1 MRVLFWNINGV
12 ARDVAQDKLK
22 ELIREFKPDIFGIAE
37 PKVPCSAGKQ
47 AITVEV
53 DGVHVS
59 FVHASYIQVTRRSL
73 WQQLVS
79 SGDGIPWLVIGY
91 FNCILRLDEKKGG
104 LEPRTSAIN
113 EFSDWLDDNNLFEA
127 NALGSKFTW
136 TNKQSGKFLT
146 ILLFWVP
153 FAVPRPKRAPFR
165 VQKMWFLHSDF
176 LRMVRDS
183 WSMSISGSLDFIF
196 TQKLKRL
203 KGVIKEWNLRVFGNF
218 HSRLKQDQLRFEA
231 AALLCDE
238 NPDDIT
244 KLNIMKDTM
253 AKLNDTRAQLN
264 IMLNQKYRNKWLVKG
279 SSNTNFF
286 HNNIR
291 IRRSSN
297 TISELVDSAGNT
309 ISDFEQLRN
318 HVVHYYEDKFNGP
331 ELEIDPILFD
341 YDHISISEEESLAMD
356 RIPSSE
362 EIKQAVFDLG
372 ADSAPGPDG
381 FSGCFYRHCWDIIQD
396 DLLRAVIY
404 CWNSGHIPNGLNSS
418 LIVLIPKVRGA
429 NSLRNFRPI
438 GLSNFFFKI
447 FTKILDTRLGSVLD
461 KVVSEE
467 QMAFMKRRNIHENIS
482 LASELINEL
491 HINRKDG
498 NFGLKLDITQ
508 AFDTVSWSF
517 VLEVFRR
524 INRGLRQGDPL
535 SPLIFVLM
543 EDVLSRNITK
553 LFAEKRMSYMDLL
566 GKYQCASGQSV
577 CRQKSKIYYGGG
589 SLSGRNYVVDYL
601 GMSVATFPDRYFGFQ
616 IMPGAVSRAVVVA
629 YDKICCPFEEGG
641 LALSRMAT
649 MNFAM
654 LMKLWWKIST
664 SKKNWAGYLK
674 AKFLVEEATLR
685 LMGSTSLYYDVWYG
699 EKCFAEILDDFTL
712 DRLVL
717 VSDCYRDNQWV
728 FPENHLNCL
737 LAAGVDMHNLPLPDG
752 GEDKRVWMPNFS
764 GDFSVS
770 SAKELIRQKHGS
782 FNAASMLWRKEI
794 HPRLAA
800 QNWKFIRGA
809 CATLDIIQSRFKIH
823 LANKCVLCETEEESL
838 EHILFHCSFAARAWS
853 WISGIFGMTANFN
866 IVASFK
872 AAKGRSAIVHD
883 LWLVANLVIRS
894 ELWAMRNKCIFE
906 KQKPGWGL
914 FSKRVLKLIQE
925 YSVRLKGFM
934 RNSVEDMVLLDYF
947 RVVHRSVRHQQPI
960 EVLWQPPELNEI
972 LICCDGAARR
982 NPGIA
987 GSGVV
992 ARDSSCAFLG
1002 ALSIGLGITTNYLA
1016 ELYAIIIGMEWAMQ
1030 CNYDRIC
1037 VQSDSYGVVQALQSS
1052 SIPWFARARWERLC
1066 NHYISIRIIHT
1077 YREANFSAD
1086 KMAKNGCYL
1095 DNEVGIQYEG
1105 RPDFLISVENP
1116 NVSYFRFK

>member
-37 PKVPCSAGKQ
+37 PKVPCSAGFRYGLLR
-47 AITVEV
+47 E
-53 DGVHVS
+53 GYSSH
-59 FVHASYIQVTRRSL
+59 VTRRSL

-79 SGDGIPWLVIGY
+79 SGDGIPWLVIGD

-104 LEPRTSAIN
+104 REPRTSAIN
-113 EFSDWLDDNNLFEA
+113 EISDWLDDNNLFEA
-127 NALGSKFTW
+127 DALGSKFTW
-136 TNKQSGKFLT
+136 TNRQSGM
-146 ILLFWVP
+146 I
-153 FAVPRPKRAPFR
+153 R
-165 VQKMWFLHSDF
+165 
-176 LRMVRDS
+176 
-183 WSMSISGSLDFIF
+183 I
-196 TQKLKRL
+196 RL
-203 KGVIKEWNLRVFGNF
+203 KGVIKEWNLRVFGNV
-218 HSRLKQDQLRFEA
+218 HSKLKQDQLRFEA
-231 AALLCDE
+231 AALLSDE
-238 NPDDIT
+238 NPDDI
-244 KLNIMKDTM
+244 MKDAM

-264 IMLNQKYRNKWLVKG
+264 TMLKQKSRNKWLVEG

-286 HNNIR
+286 HNSIR

-309 ISDFEQLRN
+309 FSDYEQLRN
-318 HVVHYYEDKFNGP
+318 HVVYYYEDKFNGP

-341 YDHISISEEESLAMD
+341 YDHISISEEESLPMD

-372 ADSAPGPDG
+372 EDSAPGPDG

-404 CWNSGHIPNGLNSS
+404 CWNSGHIPNGVNSS
-418 LIVLIPKVRGA
+418 LIVLIPKV
-429 NSLRNFRPI
+429 
-438 GLSNFFFKI
+438 
-447 FTKILDTRLGSVLD
+447 
-461 KVVSEE
+461 
-467 QMAFMKRRNIHENIS
+467 AFIKGRNIHENIS

-498 NFGLKLDITQ
+498 NLGLKLDITQ

-524 INRGLRQGDPL
+524 YGFSEHWCTWISHIFNSARISILLNGSPEGFFKINRGLRQGDPI

-543 EDVLSRNITK
+543 EDVLSRNMTK
-553 LFAEKRMSYMDLL
+553 LFAEKRMSYMVTRGGISPTHLFFADDIMIFCKGNLRSINNLVDLL
-566 GKYQCASGQSV
+566 GKYECASGQSV

-589 SLSGRNYVVDYL
+589 SLSRRNYLVDYL
-601 GMSVATFPDRYFGFQ
+601 GMSVATFPDRYLGVQ

-641 LALSRMAT
+641 LGLSRMAT

-674 AKFLVEEATLR
+674 VKFFSRRGYIKTYGVKSTILPGIRRVYKYVEANTKVLLGDGR
-685 LMGSTSLYYDVWYG
+685 STSLYYDVWYG

-728 FPENHLNCL
+728 FPENHLNRL
-737 LAAGVDMHNLPLPDG
+737 LAAGVDMHNLPFPNG

-770 SAKELIRQKHGS
+770 SAKELIRQKHDS

-794 HPRLAA
+794 HPKLAA
-800 QNWKFIRGA
+800 QNWKFICGA

-823 LANKCVLCETEEESL
+823 LTNKCVLCETEEESL

-872 AAKGRSAIVHD
+872 ATKGRSAIVRD
-883 LWLVANLVIRS
+883 LWMVVNLVIRS

-906 KQKPGWGL
+906 KQKPSWGL

-972 LICCDGAARR
+972 LICCDGAARG

-987 GSGVV
+987 GAGVV
-992 ARDSSCAFLG
+992 ERDSSCAVLG
-1002 ALSIGLGITTNYLA
+1002 AFSIGLGVTKTIWRNS
-1016 ELYAIIIGMEWAMQ
+1016 MQ
-1030 CNYDRIC
+1030 
-1037 VQSDSYGVVQALQSS
+1037 L
-1052 SIPWFARARWERLC
+1052 
-1066 NHYISIRIIHT
+1066 
-1077 YREANFSAD
+1077 
-1086 KMAKNGCYL
+1086 
-1095 DNEVGIQYEG
+1095 
-1105 RPDFLISVENP
+1105 
-1116 NVSYFRFK
+1116 

>member
-22 ELIREFKPDIFGIAE
+22 ELIRDFKPDIFGIAE
-37 PKVPCSAGKQ
+37 PKVPCYTGFRYGLLREGYSSHVINNASSSSIANIWVCYSNTLNLSIVNVSKQ

-53 DGVHVS
+53 DGVHVC

-79 SGDGIPWLVIGY
+79 SGGGIPWLVIGD

-104 LEPRTSAIN
+104 LEPRSSAIN
-113 EFSDWLDDNNLFEA
+113 EFSDWLDDNSLFEA
-127 NALGSKFTW
+127 DALGSKFTW
-136 TNKQSGKFLT
+136 TNRQSVSDHST
-146 ILLFWVP
+146 LLGYP

-183 WSMSISGSLDFIF
+183 WNMPISGSFDFIF
-196 TQKLKRL
+196 SKKLKRL
-203 KGVIKEWNLRVFGNF
+203 KGIIKEWNIRVFGNV

-231 AALLCDE
+231 AALLSDD

-244 KLNIMKDTM
+244 KLNIMKDAM
-253 AKLNDTRAQLN
+253 DKLNDTRAQLN
-264 IMLNQKYRNKWLVKG
+264 TMLKQKSRNKWLVEG

-286 HNNIR
+286 HNSIR

-309 ISDFEQLRN
+309 ISDYELLRN
-318 HVVHYYEDKFNGP
+318 HFVHYYEDKFNGP

-341 YDHISISEEESLAMD
+341 YGHISISEEESLAMD

-362 EIKQAVFDLG
+362 EIKHAVFDLG
-372 ADSAPGPDG
+372 EDSAPGPDG

-404 CWNSGHIPNGLNSS
+404 CWNSGHIPNGVNSS

-447 FTKILDTRLGSVLD
+447 FTKILATRLGSVLD
-461 KVVSEE
+461 NLVSEE
-467 QMAFMKRRNIHENIS
+467 HVAFMKGRNIHENIS
-482 LASELINEL
+482 LASELINDL

-498 NFGLKLDITQ
+498 NLGLKLDISQ
-508 AFDTVSWSF
+508 AFDTVSWFF
-517 VLEVFRR
+517 VLEVFRSPEGFFK

-543 EDVLSRNITK
+543 ENVLSRNITK
-553 LFAEKRMSYMDLL
+553 LFAEKKMSYMVTRGGNLRSINSLVDLL
-566 GKYQCASGQSV
+566 GKYQRASGQSV

-589 SLSGRNYVVDYL
+589 SLSRRNYLVDYL
-601 GMSVATFPDRYFGFQ
+601 GMSVASFPDRYLGVQ
-616 IMPGAVSRAVVVA
+616 IMPGAVS
-629 YDKICCPFEEGG
+629 
-641 LALSRMAT
+641 
-649 MNFAM
+649 
-654 LMKLWWKIST
+654 T
-664 SKKNWAGYLK
+664 SKKNWEGYLK
-674 AKFLVEEATLR
+674 AKFFSRRGYIKTYGVKSTILPGIRRVYKYVEANTKVLLGDGR
-685 LMGSTSLYYDVWYG
+685 STSLYYDVWYG

-728 FPENHLNCL
+728 FSENHLNCL
-737 LAAGVDMHNLPLPDG
+737 IEAGVDMHNLPLPNG
-752 GEDKRVWMPNFS
+752 GEDKRVWMPKFS

-770 SAKELIRQKHGS
+770 SAKELIRQKHGR
-782 FNAASMLWRKEI
+782 FNEASMLWRKEI
-794 HPRLAA
+794 HPKLAA

-809 CATLDIIQSRFKIH
+809 CATLDIIQSRFKINF
-823 LANKCVLCETEEESL
+823 ANKCVLCETEEESL

-853 WISGIFGMTANFN
+853 WISGIIGMSAIFN

-872 AAKGRSAIVHD
+872 AAKGRSSIVRD
-883 LWLVANLVIRS
+883 LWLVANLVI
-894 ELWAMRNKCIFE
+894 
-906 KQKPGWGL
+906 
-914 FSKRVLKLIQE
+914 
-925 YSVRLKGFM
+925 
-934 RNSVEDMVLLDYF
+934 SVEDMVLLDYF
-947 RVVHRSVRHQQPI
+947 RVFHRSVRHQQPI
-960 EVLWQPPELNEI
+960 EVLWKPPDLNEI
-972 LICCDGAARR
+972 LICCDGAARG

-987 GSGVV
+987 GAGVV
-992 ARDSSCAFLG
+992 ARDSSCAVLG
-1002 ALSIGLGITTNYLA
+1002 ALSIGLGVTTNYLA
-1016 ELYAIIIGMEWAMQ
+1016 ELYAIIIGME
-1030 CNYDRIC
+1030 
-1037 VQSDSYGVVQALQSS
+1037 
-1052 SIPWFARARWERLC
+1052 
-1066 NHYISIRIIHT
+1066 
-1077 YREANFSAD
+1077 
-1086 KMAKNGCYL
+1086 
-1095 DNEVGIQYEG
+1095 
-1105 RPDFLISVENP
+1105 
-1116 NVSYFRFK
+1116 

>member
-12 ARDVAQDKLK
+12 ARVVAQDKLK
-22 ELIREFKPDIFGIAE
+22 ELIREFKPDIFGIVE
-37 PKVPCSAGKQ
+37 PKVPCSAGFRYGLLREGYSSHVINNASSSSIANIWVCYSNTLNLSIVNVSKK
-47 AITVEV
+47 AITIEV

-59 FVHASYIQVTRRSL
+59 FVHAIYIQVTRRSL

-79 SGDGIPWLVIGY
+79 SGDDIPWLVIGD

-113 EFSDWLDDNNLFEA
+113 ELSDWLDDNSLFEA
-127 NALGSKFTW
+127 DALGSKFTW
-136 TNKQSGKFLT
+136 MNRQSDPKE
-146 ILLFWVP
+146 LLFE
-153 FAVPRPKRAPFR
+153 FKRCGSYILISF
-165 VQKMWFLHSDF
+165 VWLEIVGVCLF
-176 LRMVRDS
+176 
-183 WSMSISGSLDFIF
+183 SGSFDFIF

-203 KGVIKEWNLRVFGNF
+203 KEVIKEWNLRVFGNV
-218 HSRLKQDQLRFEA
+218 HSRLKQDQLRFEE
-231 AALLCDE
+231 AALLSDE

-244 KLNIMKDTM
+244 KLNIMKDAM

-264 IMLNQKYRNKWLVKG
+264 TMLKQKYRNKWLVEG

-286 HNNIR
+286 HNSIR

-297 TISELVDSAGNT
+297 TISELVESAGNT
-309 ISDFEQLRN
+309 ISDYELLRN
-318 HVVHYYEDKFNGP
+318 HVVHYYEDKVNGS

-341 YDHISISEEESLAMD
+341 YSHISISEEESLAMD

-372 ADSAPGPDG
+372 VDSAPGPDG

-404 CWNSGHIPNGLNSS
+404 CWNSGHIPNVVNSS

-447 FTKILDTRLGSVLD
+447 FTKILATRLGSVLD
-461 KVVSEE
+461 KLVYEE
-467 QMAFMKRRNIHENIS
+467 QVAFMKGRNIHENIS

-498 NFGLKLDITQ
+498 NLGLKLDISQ

-524 INRGLRQGDPL
+524 YGFSEHWCTWISHIFNSARIPILLNGSPEGFFKINRGLRQGDPL

-553 LFAEKRMSYMDLL
+553 LFAEKRMSYMVTRGGNLRSINNLVDLL
-566 GKYQCASGQSV
+566 GKYQYASGQSV
-577 CRQKSKIYYGGG
+577 CCQKSKIYYGGG
-589 SLSGRNYVVDYL
+589 SLSRRNYLVDYL
-601 GMSVATFPDRYFGFQ
+601 GMSVATFPDRYLGVQ
-616 IMPGAVSRAVVVA
+616 IMPGAVRNFSWSGDSNVSRAVVVA
-629 YDKICCPFEEGG
+629 YDKICCPFEEGVW
-641 LALSRMAT
+641 ASRMAT
-649 MNFAM
+649 MNSAM

-674 AKFLVEEATLR
+674 AKFFSRRGYIKTYGVK
-685 LMGSTSLYYDVWYG
+685 STILP
-699 EKCFAEILDDFTL
+699 EILDDFTL

-737 LAAGVDMHNLPLPDG
+737 LAAGVDMHNLPLRNG
-752 GEDKRVWMPNFS
+752 GEDKRVRMPNFS

-794 HPRLAA
+794 HPKLAA

-809 CATLDIIQSRFKIH
+809 CATLDIIQSRFRIH
-823 LANKCVLCETEEESL
+823 LANKCVLCETEEVSL
-838 EHILFHCSFAARAWS
+838 EHILFLCSFAARAWS
-853 WISGIFGMTANFN
+853 WISGIFGMTTNFN
-866 IVASFK
+866 IVDSFK
-872 AAKGRSAIVHD
+872 AAKGRSAIVRD

-894 ELWAMRNKCIFE
+894 ELWAIRNKCFFE
-906 KQKPGWGL
+906 KHKPSWGL
-914 FSKRVLKLIQE
+914 FLKE
-925 YSVRLKGFM
+925 
-934 RNSVEDMVLLDYF
+934 
-947 RVVHRSVRHQQPI
+947 
-960 EVLWQPPELNEI
+960 
-972 LICCDGAARR
+972 C
-982 NPGIA
+982 
-987 GSGVV
+987 
-992 ARDSSCAFLG
+992 
-1002 ALSIGLGITTNYLA
+1002 
-1016 ELYAIIIGMEWAMQ
+1016 
-1030 CNYDRIC
+1030 
-1037 VQSDSYGVVQALQSS
+1037 
-1052 SIPWFARARWERLC
+1052 
-1066 NHYISIRIIHT
+1066 
-1077 YREANFSAD
+1077 
-1086 KMAKNGCYL
+1086 
-1095 DNEVGIQYEG
+1095 
-1105 RPDFLISVENP
+1105 
-1116 NVSYFRFK
+1116 